1 MTQDQNM
8 ELVQV
13 YASAWAL
20 VGSRFDNGNGM
31 ADALEAKAAVV
42 AALDALQ
49 RAAYA
54 SGLRTGVGDAEALT
68 KDAERLDHI
77 QVTGSTVELVN
88 FGPKPVRHSFRVG
101 GLCRATNFDLR
112 LAVDAAITAQKEQI

>member
-1 MTQDQNM
+1 MTQDQIM

-42 AALDALQ
+42 AALEQLIKDVLEQ
-49 RAAYA
+49 AAQVCEK
-54 SGLRTGVGDAEALT
+54 SAETIWDYHADNRKQIGT
-68 KDAERLDHI
+68 
-77 QVTGSTVELVN
+77 TVCN
-88 FGPKPVRHSFRVG
+88 
-101 GLCRATNFDLR
+101 N
-112 LAVDAAITAQKEQI
+112 LANAIRKMIGEI